1 MTLLTLR
8 RNLSR
13 EPRFLPK
20 LTFCPSTIPD
30 WYSSRSRACAKIY
43 GVQGYKCSRVKWNCR
58 LGVGASERARGLAC
72 RSGSKE
78 GRRDDEDDGKKKW
91 IHSAT
96 IGAVAGEMGR
106 EEKVGGKWKRRT
118 EGRMEGHGQRR
129 PAHPTELVIHRAIR
143 RWATRF
149 FRGKRNHL
157 SPFSPLPYIFLQDL
171 GTQWTSQGFKL
182 LNQNGCSVLIM
193 WMPNRN

>member
-1 MTLLTLR
+1 MELPPRCR
-8 RNLSR
+8 R
-13 EPRFLPK
+13 
-20 LTFCPSTIPD
+20 
-30 WYSSRSRACAKIY
+30 
-43 GVQGYKCSRVKWNCR
+43 
-58 LGVGASERARGLAC
+58 ERARAGL
-72 RSGSKE
+72 SKRLD

-106 EEKVGGKWKRRT
+106 EEKVEGGKWKRRT

-149 FRGKRNHL
+149 FPGKEITYPL
-157 SPFSPLPYIFLQDL
+157 SPRFH
-171 GTQWTSQGFKL
+171 TSSFETL
-182 LNQNGCSVLIM
+182 AHNGQVRAS
-193 WMPNRN
+193 NS

>member
-1 MTLLTLR
+1 MLEGKMELPPRCR
-8 RNLSR
+8 R
-13 EPRFLPK
+13 
-20 LTFCPSTIPD
+20 
-30 WYSSRSRACAKIY
+30 
-43 GVQGYKCSRVKWNCR
+43 
-58 LGVGASERARGLAC
+58 ERARAGL
-72 RSGSKE
+72 SKRLE

-106 EEKVGGKWKRRT
+106 EEKVEGGKWKRRK
-118 EGRMEGHGQRR
+118 EGRTEGHGQRR

-182 LNQNGCSVLIM
+182 LNQNGCSLLTKSCVVDAKQ
-193 WMPNRN
+193 